1 MFGVICNAGAQK
13 PPRNVFYV
21 TKGVSAS
28 PTMLAVGSD
37 GCAPVASTKPYLAVS
52 SRRKP
57 VAAST
62 QTERVLASVN
72 AALPATCPRGGILA
86 WCAKG
91 KAGGLK

>member
-1 MFGVICNAGAQK
+1 
-13 PPRNVFYV
+13 
-21 TKGVSAS
+21 
-28 PTMLAVGSD
+28 
-37 GCAPVASTKPYLAVS
+37 LAVS

-91 KAGGLK
+91 KAGGLKKRVEAVV